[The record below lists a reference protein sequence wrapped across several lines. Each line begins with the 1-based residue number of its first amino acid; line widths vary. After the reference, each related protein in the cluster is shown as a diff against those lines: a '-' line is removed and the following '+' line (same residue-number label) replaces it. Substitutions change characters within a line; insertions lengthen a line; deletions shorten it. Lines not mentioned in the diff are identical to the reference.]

1 MSQNVNRRTFLK
13 VGLSGLA
20 YFTAEATV
28 PNWIWRSARA
38 ATCHC
43 LCNDRILVILQMAG
57 GNDGLNTVIPR
68 TDAVYYDSITRPNI
82 RIPAGQ
88 EINLDGLNGLHP
100 RLVNLANWYQQGKL
114 GIVQNVGYVNP
125 DLSHFTATDYY
136 QYGSAPGAP
145 LPTQGW
151 AARFYDNACAGAP
164 DVDALFYTT
173 AGISAIPDAFQGATN
188 YTPPAVGSASSYS
201 FQTNQDSTARRQAIT
216 DLNKVV
222 ALNPQIDFLQRS
234 ENTAEASVNDIA
246 TAVQQPDLV
255 PAGSYQSDSLGNGLK
270 LASQVIR
277 AGFKTRIFYV
287 SQGGYDTHA
296 GQVAAGDP
304 LNSGDHP
311 ELLDSLDKSVNAF
324 LTEMQISGNLDR
336 VLLMTFSE
344 FGRRVA
350 ENSSLGTDHGAASC
364 MFVAGGGVAGGVYGG
379 QPNLT
384 NLIKGNLRHTVDF
397 RSVYAQI
404 IENWFSSPAV
414 PIFGQSTYDS
424 IIAPNL
430 PMIPFVNVPAS
441 SVRNWSQY

>member
-1 MSQNVNRRTFLK
+1 MSDKLDRRSFLK

-28 PNWIWRSARA
+28 PNCITRSARA
-38 ATCHC
+38 ATCNC

-68 TDAVYYDSITRPNI
+68 TDPVYYDSITRPNI
-82 RIPAGQ
+82 RVPAGQ

-114 GIVQNVGYVNP
+114 AVVHNVGYVNP

-136 QYGSAPGAP
+136 EYGSAPGAP

-151 AARFYDNACAGAP
+151 AARFFDNACAGAP
-164 DVDALFYTT
+164 DVEALFYTT
-173 AGISAIPDAFQGATN
+173 VGTSKLPDSLQGATG
-188 YTPPAVGSASSYS
+188 YTPPAIGSASSYVFS
-201 FQTNQDSTARRQAIT
+201 TNQDSVARRQAIA
-216 DLNKVV
+216 DLNRITP
-222 ALNPQIDFLQRS
+222 LNPQIDFLQRS
-234 ENTAEASVNDIA
+234 ENTAEASVTDIA
-246 TAVQQPDLV
+246 TAIAQPDLV
-255 PAGSYQSDSLGNGLK
+255 AAGSYQNDSLGNGLK

-287 SQGGYDTHA
+287 TQSGYDTHA
-296 GQVAAGDP
+296 AQVAAGDP
-304 LNSGDHP
+304 LNAGDHP
-311 ELLDSLDKSVNAF
+311 ELLDALDKSVHAF
-324 LTEMQISGNLDR
+324 LTEMDISGNLDR

-350 ENSSLGTDHGAASC
+350 ENASMGTDHGAASC
-364 MFVAGGGVAGGVYGG
+364 MFVAGGGVNAGVYGG

-397 RSVYAQI
+397 RSVYARI
-404 IENWFSSPAV
+404 IETWFNSSAS

-424 IIAPNL
+424 IIVPNL
-430 PMIPFVNVPAS
+430 PMINFVNANA
-441 SVRNWSQY
+441 SVREWKQF